1 MTVSTEVD
9 HNDYTGNGVTTSFP
23 YTFRIF
29 HKSDLVV
36 QVVDLSENITELTLD
51 TDYTV
56 TGAGGYTGGNV
67 VLSSPLADGY
77 QISISRE
84 LPVTQETD
92 LRNQGKFFAEVHE
105 DAFDKLTMLI
115 QQVRSWL
122 SLALRKPSFVANY
135 YDALGNNIRNLRDPV
150 RPQDAATK
158 NYADS
163 LSAGNTSYTDS
174 LFSRTIRTGES
185 IPQLPPVEFRKNK
198 IVGMDND
205 GNPIM
210 LLPESGSASDV
221 LLELAK
227 PTGASY
233 IGTKYGSL
241 DEYIDNTPSLLATK
255 YMDETEMAALESGD
269 LSVNHQPK
277 VQQVMDEAHNR
288 KCSVYF
294 PPGTYCFDTAVNVW
308 SYVRSI
314 WGDGSAIITRRY
326 RTYFVDGSTTDI
338 DPARDTRKLFRLLNG
353 ALGYISVHGIAFDG
367 NARSI
372 EVSASGTSGTT
383 GIPDQTYY
391 QDLEPG
397 GTSPYVHG
405 PDGNIPVPGEN
416 YYNHAKKL
424 SGTDVFDCVFRD
436 APGGCIVGNFRNL
449 RASSNS
455 FLGWYDHAIYAAGS
469 AFADQGNGILVGDIT
484 VTGNTFRNRIN
495 TRGNGAVKGRFGFD
509 RYTVTGNTF
518 DVVDYCM
525 AFDTG
530 HGIVGS
536 VYAMQPWGQITVT
549 GNTCTCDSYWM
560 MIGNNRGVKWFDNG
574 WMSAINISNNT
585 VQSKDRILLLGV
597 SGSNDYLM
605 DAYQVNISNN
615 TFSAPNFLSLYT
627 HLTNCDWRIES
638 NNITITNTGMIIGV
652 DQAEVSNSV
661 LRLTNNIMGRVLTTS
676 TGNLHLSNFERVIMK
691 GNEIRNLS
699 MSFGSYVTDLTIE
712 ENEFRYS
719 SALPSKP
726 FGFMYSSAGNGF
738 NRIKLCKN
746 KIVGS
751 PIRFSVKCSSD
762 CVLDM
767 SDNSI
772 YGITDYFLE
781 LNATGYTP
789 KTMRVNNNLVIGG
802 ALIADLPA
810 GVSLGSTSSY
820 MELMNNTLRSTSP
833 GTQQS
838 CTILRDGGA
847 QSWLSHY
854 QTIRCVKNTFRDV
867 TNILKIDGSASSGV
881 STTNKFWFGE
891 NQTYN
896 STLTCNYPSINKA
909 NTDVTQTLSV

>member
-1 MTVSTEVD
+1 MTT
-9 HNDYTGNGVTTSFP
+9 YKTGNPLGSSAAKDLYDNAQNFDHLSNDRINEKWADRFGVERLTWYGMEKLNENAIAGYGWILTDSFQGGALLTEP
-23 YTFRIF
+23 NQALRWKLPDGNGEYYRWDGDFP
-29 HKSDLVV
+29 KSVPAG
-36 QVVDLSENITELTLD
+36 STPD
-51 TDYTV
+51 T
-56 TGAGGYTGGNV
+56 AGGVGIGAWV
-67 VLSSPLADGY
+67 SIAD
-77 QISISRE
+77 
-84 LPVTQETD
+84 
-92 LRNQGKFFAEVHE
+92 A
-105 DAFDKLTMLI
+105 
-115 QQVRSWL
+115 
-122 SLALRKPSFVANY
+122 ALRSELQSG
-135 YDALGNNIRNLRDPV
+135 DG
-150 RPQDAATK
+150 
-158 NYADS
+158 S
-163 LSAGNTSYTDS
+163 LVNTRY
-174 LFSRTIRTGES
+174 
-185 IPQLPPVEFRKNK
+185 
-198 IVGMDND
+198 
-205 GNPIM
+205 
-210 LLPESGSASDV
+210 
-221 LLELAK
+221 
-227 PTGASY
+227 
-233 IGTKYGSL
+233 GTL
-241 DEYIDNTPSLLATK
+241 DEYVENTPSLLATK
-255 YMDETEMAALESGD
+255 YMDETEMAALASGD

-294 PPGTYCFDTAVNVW
+294 PQGTYCFDTAVNVW
-308 SYVRSI
+308 SYVRSV

-353 ALGYISVHGIAFDG
+353 AFGYISVHGIVFDG

-530 HGIVGS
+530 HGMVGS
-536 VYAMQPWGQITVT
+536 VYAIQPWGQITVT

-726 FGFMYSSAGNGF
+726 FGFMYSSVGNGF

-751 PIRFSVKCSSD
+751 PIRFAVKCSSD

-789 KTMRVNNNLVIGG
+789 KTMRINNNLVIGG

-810 GVSLGSTSSY
+810 GVSIGSSSSY

-867 TNILKIDGSASSGV
+867 TNILKIDGTASAGV
-881 STTNKFWFGE
+881 STSNKLWFGE

-896 STLTCNYPSINKA
+896 STLSCNYPSANKS
-909 NTDVTQTLSV
+909 NTDVTQTINI